1 MMRKRSITVLPAS
14 LRTLTALASAVL
26 ALVVL
31 TLPMLLTACAPAS
44 ESDADDGMV
53 TLTIMGKQNDME
65 KEYLQRI
72 FRLYEESGKGHL
84 RILYMDDADAD
95 YDAAVQEAFSSG
107 EAPDILLHFNSSG
120 LVSLLADDRFVLLD
134 DEAWVS
140 DLTDSAK
147 AYCQSS
153 EGHLLGLPFWE
164 NSVSGCYYN
173 KTILDSLGLRPAAT
187 QAEFDALCGAL
198 QSIGYTPLCWSFD
211 TCHWNY
217 QFALD
222 PIFAD
227 NPALLARLNRNEI
240 TYADIPAVW
249 DMTNWLADAA
259 ENGWFGEDY
268 AARDWAGLSHAMA
281 SGECVMINIWDTWFD
296 TDFETDG
303 TYTKED
309 FALMPVFMNTEPS
322 GTYEGGNLNMM
333 MVNRQSEH
341 VAEALEFLSFCAQ
354 SENYNKA
361 FDGISTVSCF
371 KGQTTNVQSDM
382 VTEAMGSI
390 SLHMRASTA
399 NSKILGYTQQD
410 MGAAVQKL
418 LSGEVDTEGC
428 IALMDE
434 ARMAAAR
441 ALGADGF

>member
-1 MMRKRSITVLPAS
+1 MM
-14 LRTLTALASAVL
+14 LASAKPASVRLAAIMLALIVL
-26 ALVVL
+26 ALPV
-31 TLPMLLTACAPAS
+31 LLTACTPAS
-44 ESDADDGMV
+44 GSEADDGKV
-53 TLTIMGKQNDME
+53 TLTIMGKKTDME

-107 EAPDILLHFNSSG
+107 DAPDILLHFNSSG
-120 LVSLLADDRFVLLD
+120 LVSLHVEDRFVFLD
-134 DEAWVS
+134 DAAWVP
-140 DLTDSAK
+140 DLTDNAG
-147 AYCQSS
+147 AYCRNS

-173 KTILDSLGLRPAAT
+173 KTILNSLGLRPAAT

-227 NPALLARLNRNEI
+227 NPALLERLNRNEI

-249 DMTNWLADAA
+249 DMANWLAGAA
-259 ENGWFGEDY
+259 EKGWFGENY
-268 AARDWAGLSHAMA
+268 AGRDWAGLSRAMA

-296 TDFETDG
+296 TDLETG
-303 TYTKED
+303 GAYTKED
-309 FALMPVFMNTEPS
+309 FALMPIFMNTAPA

-333 MVNRQSEH
+333 MVNKQSDH
-341 VAEALEFLSFCAQ
+341 VEEALEFLSFCAQ
-354 SENYNKA
+354 SENYNQA

-371 KGQTTNVQSDM
+371 KGQTTNLQSEM
-382 VTEAMGSI
+382 VTEAMGSV
-390 SLHMRASTA
+390 SLHARASTA
-399 NSKILGYTQQD
+399 NPRIIGYTQQD
-410 MGAAVQKL
+410 MGTAVQKL

-441 ALGADGF
+441 ALGAEGF